1 VFLYVQRQWFHGEMV
16 NRVVT
21 GTDSV
26 QEAYEW
32 GRGRLM
38 TRLEEGRNRFR

>member
-1 VFLYVQRQWFHGEMV
+1 VALYVTRQWFYGEMV
-16 NRVVT
+16 NRVIT

-32 GRGRLM
+32 GRERLE